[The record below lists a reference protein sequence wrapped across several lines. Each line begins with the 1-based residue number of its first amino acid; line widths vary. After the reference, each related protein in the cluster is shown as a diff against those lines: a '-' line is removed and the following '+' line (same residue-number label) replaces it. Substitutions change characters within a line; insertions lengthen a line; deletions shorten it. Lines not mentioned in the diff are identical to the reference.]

1 MHFGV
6 ESEER
11 RVAKVEA
18 VSEPKQA
25 AAVSS
30 SWHMS
35 PAELVWPFLLQRE
48 SVLDNSKVAGY
59 KALLYS

>member
-18 VSEPKQA
+18 MSEPKQA
-25 AAVSS
+25 AAVSY
-30 SWHMS
+30 WHMS
-35 PAELVWPFLLQRE
+35 PAELVWPFFATKRV
-48 SVLDNSKVAGY
+48 SPG
-59 KALLYS
+59 